1 MLHNLHILSCIFH
14 HWDQIKTAMQ
24 EKHTQNLSMCFCY
37 WYMMMQHTSTFTD
50 GNTLVYKFRRWQK
63 YILLSQCE
71 TTIQFFYF
79 LICIQATFS
88 TLPAVME

>member
-1 MLHNLHILSCIFH
+1 MLHNLYILSCTFRY
-14 HWDQIKTAMQ
+14 WDQIKTAMQ
-24 EKHTQNLSMCFCY
+24 EKHTQNLSMFFCC
-37 WYMMMQHTSTFTD
+37 WYMMIQHTSTFTD
-50 GNTLVYKFRRWQK
+50 GNILVYKFRRWQK

-71 TTIQFFYF
+71 TTKQLFYC